1 MTRSTTKIIIALA
14 AALAVVASHPQRAT
28 AGEYTITACQADEA
42 GYVSSAFENFA
53 TRGMKWRRACNPLGP
68 GLRGLVTANVPGSGR
83 IPRGAQSGFVLNAP
97 PETTFSRLRWS
108 GQAQRRDCRYAL
120 QLYAERPGAAPV
132 SIKNVRANRSCPNP
146 EFAQASSWPR
156 PRSFDLGGATRIVQR
171 VVCVGASSREF
182 CSARGQNFIRTFA
195 AEATVVDGTAPLAG
209 VAQDSPLTRGQWVR
223 GRQSF
228 TYEAADN
235 VGVKSA
241 SALVAGGVHGSH
253 TRSCDYSQRI
263 PCPSGPGSIEV
274 DTENAPEGSQP
285 LTVAAEDAAGNRA
298 ESSAVTVRIDNAA
311 PGAIPVGVAGGDAW
325 RNSND
330 FDLGW
335 SNPEESDRAPIT
347 AAHYRLCRVEGNECV
362 GGDRGGTAI
371 SAVENVAVP
380 APGEWDLRLWREDAA
395 GNQEGANASQP
406 VRLRFDPEPPQL
418 GFEASAADDP
428 TRVSVLVTDRISG
441 LGGGGIEISRAGSGT
456 WQALPT
462 TQDGDRLVAKVDD
475 AVLPAGDYELRANAH
490 DLANNLASTE
500 RRLDGQQMRLTLPLR
515 GATSIKAGVRKTR
528 MVSRKKG
535 KGKVRRVV
543 LERRSEVAFGEDV
556 RLAGRVVNRA
566 GHPLADAT
574 VQVYSREREGAEVL
588 VGTVST
594 DATGRFTYALQARS
608 SHTFRFVYPGTSTTL
623 PVEASA
629 TLLVE
634 AASSFQAKPKH
645 VLNGDS
651 VTFTGRVKGRP
662 LPEQGKLIELQV
674 KLSGEYQT
682 FRTIRTDAD
691 GTWRIPY
698 LFDRVCGVQ
707 FFRFRVHIPGEG
719 GYALEP
725 ANTRGLTIRVR
736 GRPC

>member
-1 MTRSTTKIIIALA
+1 M
-14 AALAVVASHPQRAT
+14 
-28 AGEYTITACQADEA
+28 
-42 GYVSSAFENFA
+42 
-53 TRGMKWRRACNPLGP
+53 
-68 GLRGLVTANVPGSGR
+68 
-83 IPRGAQSGFVLNAP
+83 
-97 PETTFSRLRWS
+97 
-108 GQAQRRDCRYAL
+108 
-120 QLYAERPGAAPV
+120 
-132 SIKNVRANRSCPNP
+132 
-146 EFAQASSWPR
+146 
-156 PRSFDLGGATRIVQR
+156 
-171 VVCVGASSREF
+171 
-182 CSARGQNFIRTFA
+182 
-195 AEATVVDGTAPLAG
+195 
-209 VAQDSPLTRGQWVR
+209 R

-228 TYEAADN
+228 TYEASDN

-241 SALVAGGVHGSH
+241 SALVAGDVRGSQ

-263 PCPSGPGSIEV
+263 PCFSGPGSIEV

-311 PGAIPVGVAGGDAW
+311 PGAIPVAVAGGEAW

-335 SNPEESDRAPIT
+335 TNPEEPDRAPIT

-362 GGDRGGTAI
+362 GGDRDGTAI

-475 AVLPAGDYELRANAH
+475 AALPAGDYELRASAH
-490 DLANNLASTE
+490 DLANNLASTD

-515 GATSIKAGVRKTR
+515 VATSIKAGVRKTR

-543 LERRSEVAFGEDV
+543 LERRAEVAFGEDV

-574 VQVYSREREGAEVL
+574 VQVYSREREGGEELA
-588 VGTVST
+588 GAVST
-594 DATGRFTYALQARS
+594 DAAGRFTYALQARS

-634 AASSFQAKPKH
+634 AASSFSAKPAH

-651 VTFTGRVKGRP
+651 VTFSGRIKGRP

-674 KLSGEYQT
+674 KLSDGFQT
-682 FRTIRTDAD
+682 FRTIRTGPD
-691 GTWRIPY
+691 GTWRIVYP
-698 LFDRVCGVQ
+698 FDRVCGVQ
-707 FFRFRVHIPGEG
+707 FFRFRAHIPGEG

-725 ANTRGLTIRVR
+725 ADTRGLTIRVR